1 MGLNLFM
8 GEEMN
13 NQPLIYDFIE
23 KKIEDEGISFEYSE
37 VHDLNVITVDGK
49 TIPFVQLAK
58 DALDQ
63 NEILE
68 FKTKTFT
75 EREDEE
81 DRGLS
86 CFLEFATKTKQ
97 EREDDDAKEM
107 TYPLELMTKTEQD
120 REDDESRDI
129 FMSLQHLYDLY
140 TKTRQERESEDDAIS
155 TNENKNILL
164 DLL

>member
-1 MGLNLFM
+1 MKTWNFSSVVSVKAC
-8 GEEMN
+8 
-13 NQPLIYDFIE
+13 DS
-23 KKIEDEGISFEYSE
+23 KE
-37 VHDLNVITVDGK
+37 VPAFDI
-49 TIPFVQLAK
+49 
-58 DALDQ
+58 LDQ

-97 EREDDDAKEM
+97 EREDEDAKGM
-107 TYPLELMTKTEQD
+107 TYPLELMTKTEQG
-120 REDDESRDI
+120 REDDESRDS

-140 TKTRQERESEDDAIS
+140 TKTRQERESEDDAIG
-155 TNENKNILL
+155 TNECMNIPL
-164 DLL
+164 DSL